1 MVIKLKGLRIT
12 ETSLCPVK
20 CFKALVITTASGIR
34 GIWNLS
40 KQRVFQIQ
48 LAPAQKK
55 FKQQKQQQLD
65 KKKWLRAGMLNICAT
80 CAHLQVIAGS
90 LTGPFFPFFLLR
102 WRRKKALFDV
112 DVGRLNP
119 RNPHLASES
128 SPVKNNFFERPVI
141 RTTEPPW
148 ASKSKSFLFNLIVAY
163 VNLLVKSCLTS
174 EYKYLSLKSLRISAC
189 VMKNFPLLDPLKTF
203 CDVTLNQTKTKWA
216 AFVGHVAQSPLVFA
230 ALFTHSCIEG
240 LKSRI
245 NRWCQAPTR

>member
-1 MVIKLKGLRIT
+1 MY
-12 ETSLCPVK
+12 
-20 CFKALVITTASGIR
+20 FKFNWPQHKKSSSSKSNNSSIR
-34 GIWNLS
+34 KS
-40 KQRVFQIQ
+40 DC
-48 LAPAQKK
+48 AQEC
-55 FKQQKQQQLD
+55 
-65 KKKWLRAGMLNICAT
+65 WIYVLRAHTFRWSQA
-80 CAHLQVIAGS
+80 AS
-90 LTGPFFPFFLLR
+90 PDPFFPFFLLR

-245 NRWCQAPTR
+245 NRWCQAPTS